1 MGLQVE
7 LLPDYTFDLFVI
19 LSVVGFLEL
28 EKDNRQKNYKIVQ
41 GCPRIAFSCFVADHL
56 MTR

>member
-1 MGLQVE
+1 MGLEAE
-7 LLPDYTFDLFVI
+7 LLPDYTFDLVCD
-19 LSVVGFLEL
+19 SVVEFLEL

-41 GCPRIAFSCFVADHL
+41 GYPRVALSCFVADHL